1 VKLIKLSDVRK
12 KRKREEKEQHT
23 KMYQDYL
30 ERIYGHT
37 LSAVEETDFRRL
49 STGGQI
55 SEVLYRLR
63 IAIETTLVPWATDEE
78 VEAHNK
84 KKSQ

>member
-1 VKLIKLSDVRK
+1 MKLIKLSGVRK

-37 LSAVEETDFRRL
+37 LSVVEETDFRRL

>member
-1 VKLIKLSDVRK
+1 
-12 KRKREEKEQHT
+12 
-23 KMYQDYL
+23 MYQDYL

-37 LSAVEETDFRRL
+37 LSVVEETDFRRL
-49 STGGQI
+49 STGDQI

-63 IAIETTLVPWATDEE
+63 MAIETTLVPWATADE

>member
-1 VKLIKLSDVRK
+1 MKLIKLSDVRK
-12 KRKREEKEQHT
+12 KRKREEKEQQT
-23 KMYQDYL
+23 KMYHDYL
-30 ERIYGHT
+30 DRIYGHT

-49 STGGQI
+49 STGEQI

-63 IAIETTLVPWATDEE
+63 MAIEITLVPWATADE